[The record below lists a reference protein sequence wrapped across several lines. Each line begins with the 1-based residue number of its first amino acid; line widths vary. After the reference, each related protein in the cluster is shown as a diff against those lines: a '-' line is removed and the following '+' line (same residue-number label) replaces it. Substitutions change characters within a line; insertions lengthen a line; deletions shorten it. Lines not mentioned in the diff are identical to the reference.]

1 MDIVSNVWEKPV
13 HVENWVKKR
22 YIVLEKAFGS
32 RPFMLSEAEEA
43 LRKAGIETGSVK
55 ELLSILQNMVLS
67 VWRSMLSTIGIV
79 STGL

>member
-1 MDIVSNVWEKPV
+1 MSGVWERLA

-22 YIVLEKAFGS
+22 YLILERAFGS

-55 ELLSILQNMVLS
+55 ELLSILQKHGLVRVEKYALDHLS
-67 VWRSMLSTIGIV
+67 LIHI
-79 STGL
+79 